1 MKVVLAPALLT
12 STPLT
17 VALAVVASTVP
28 VSSLP
33 PCATTQSDGARER
46 TEKLNSHQRTR
57 YTHRPHLPRP
67 LLIA

>member
-1 MKVVLAPALLT
+1 MSISRPSHGQDAFPD
-12 STPLT
+12 S
-17 VALAVVASTVP
+17 VVASTVP

-33 PCATTQSDGARER
+33 PCATTQSVGARER